1 MYIYRL
7 PKGHRKSRMKQL
19 IFSKITD
26 SVAQTESLGADL
38 AGQMLTDLSLPP
50 FVALYGDLGVGKTAF
65 VRGFTSKIS
74 PEAAVRSPTFALV
87 NEYRAKPRSVFHFD
101 MYRITDED
109 DLFSIG
115 YYDYLNRPGI
125 CLVEWS
131 ENVPYAIPELYIK
144 VLIEK
149 SDPDR
154 PEQRLLT
161 VELTDEIPSRDAA
174 AF

>member
-1 MYIYRL
+1 MNSTKRYTAAIATLGCKVNQY
-7 PKGHRKSRMKQL
+7 
-19 IFSKITD
+19 
-26 SVAQTESLGADL
+26 ESEAIGEEL
-38 AGQMLTDLSLPP
+38 ALQIIKDKSLPR
-50 FVALYGDLGVGKTAF
+50 FIALYGDLGVGKTAF
-65 VRGFTSKIS
+65 VRGFTSQIS
-74 PEAAVRSPTFALV
+74 PESAVRSPTFALV

-131 ENVPYAIPELYIK
+131 ENVPYAIPELYIR

-149 SDPDR
+149 SDPAS
-154 PEQRLLT
+154 PEQRTLT
-161 VELTDEIPSRDAA
+161 AELTDELPPQDSAS
-174 AF
+174 F